1 MNVEERDVRKAG
13 ERIPAAIEYL
23 DHTADIGLRVRGGS
37 LEEVFQLAAAALV
50 GVMVSLERIEPL
62 RMHRASCRSESL
74 EGLLVEWLSEL
85 LVQKDLSGLVFS
97 RFDVCIHRH
106 EGAFALE
113 GSAFGEPLDSGK
125 HEARLEVKG
134 ISYLGLRVAE
144 EESGWL
150 AECVVDV

>member
-13 ERIPAAIEYL
+13 EGTPAAIEYL
-23 DHTADIGLRVRGGS
+23 DHTADIGLRVRGGT
-37 LEEVFQLAAAALV
+37 LEEVFQLAAAALF

-62 RMHRASCRSESL
+62 REHGVSCRSESL

-85 LVQKDLSGLVFS
+85 LAQKDLSGLVFS
-97 RFDVCIHRH
+97 RFEVSIRKH

-113 GSAFGEPLDSGK
+113 GSASGEPLDTGK

-134 ISYLGLRVAE
+134 ISYLGLLVAE
-144 EESGWL
+144 EESCWL